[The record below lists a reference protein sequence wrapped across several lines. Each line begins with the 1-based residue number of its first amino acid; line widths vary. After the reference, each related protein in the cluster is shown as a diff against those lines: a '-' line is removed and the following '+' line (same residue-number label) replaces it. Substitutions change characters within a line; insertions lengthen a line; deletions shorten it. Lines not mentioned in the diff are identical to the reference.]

1 MACATRRMGVRGA
14 RPPVDGF
21 AAVEDAGTGNCV
33 GGDAGCVSTT
43 NQSLMRTFSTLAE
56 WCDCTCFI
64 GIGIGT
70 GVVILDTAWS

>member
-21 AAVEDAGTGNCV
+21 AAVEDAGTGNWA

-43 NQSLMRTFSTLAE
+43 NQSLMRTFHVLVK
-56 WCDCTCFI
+56 WYD
-64 GIGIGT
+64 
-70 GVVILDTAWS
+70 W